1 MRQVLAMIAG
11 VMCLSLVVYLR
22 EKPMAIAPPLSIPSP
37 QMETDSNTSQ
47 SAISPKSQSVFTR
60 TLSDEVSHD
69 EICIGELPNEARELA
84 AILKYLHSNTVDSF
98 ERSPQFGGNRGGFG
112 GGQFGGGGFGGAQ
125 FGNAASPADLNRET
139 TSEHGDHRRH
149 WVWLDQMHGLTKR
162 GLVYKGSDR
171 PVVDQPPSDT
181 SSAALNGVS
190 RSKSA
195 AEPQFDEKV
204 WKVAE
209 LQLIGLM
216 LHDHPVA
223 YDKHHLMEQI
233 DGPSQ
238 LRELNP
244 FETASLTNLR
254 AGAERVMA
262 WDNGHGCLQVL
273 GAIRAK
279 ENCLKCHD
287 VKIGHLLG
295 AFTYRIEE
303 ASEIRPTQP

>member
-1 MRQVLAMIAG
+1 MRQVLAMFAG
-11 VMCLSLVVYLR
+11 VMCLTLVVYLR
-22 EKPMAIAPPLSIPSP
+22 EKPIAIEPPLSIPSP
-37 QMETDSNTSQ
+37 QMGVDSNTSQ
-47 SAISPKSQSVFTR
+47 SAISPTTPSVSTR
-60 TLSDEVSHD
+60 ALSGEVSHE
-69 EICIGELPNEARELA
+69 EICIGELPNEVRELA
-84 AILKYLHSNTVDSF
+84 AILKYLHSNTVYSF

-112 GGQFGGGGFGGAQ
+112 GGQFGGGGFGGTQ
-125 FGNAASPADLNRET
+125 FGKATSPADLNRPT
-139 TSEHGDHRRH
+139 TSEHGNHRRN

-181 SSAALNGVS
+181 SLEALKAS
-190 RSKSA
+190 RSQA
-195 AEPQFDEKV
+195 TTEPQIDEKI

-223 YDKHHLMEQI
+223 YDKHHLMERK
-233 DGPSQ
+233 DVPSQ
-238 LRELNP
+238 LRELDP

-279 ENCLKCHD
+279 ESCLKCHD
-287 VKIGHLLG
+287 VKVGHLLG
-295 AFTYRIEE
+295 AFSYRIEE
-303 ASEIRPTQP
+303 ASRIRPTQP